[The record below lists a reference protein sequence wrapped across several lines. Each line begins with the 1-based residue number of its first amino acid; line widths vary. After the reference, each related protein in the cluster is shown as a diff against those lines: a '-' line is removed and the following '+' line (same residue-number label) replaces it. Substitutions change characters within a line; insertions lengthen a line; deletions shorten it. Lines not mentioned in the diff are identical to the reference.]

1 MNGIPPMPRRVKKL
15 PLTAARKVR
24 MRNRLSAS
32 KGNGVFAACKSIACQ
47 QQDGNRQQPQDLA
60 HAQRMFAE
68 YLQHIGQQRDA
79 GAEEDEAHEIER
91 IRTFRDSPADAD
103 RPCTNR

>member
-24 MRNRLSAS
+24 MPKQAQSQQRKRDLRRMQSVARQQRN
-32 KGNGVFAACKSIACQ
+32 G
-47 QQDGNRQQPQDLA
+47 DRQQPHNLA

-68 YLQHIGQQRDA
+68 YLQHIATAARCPTPK
-79 GAEEDEAHEIER
+79 R
-91 IRTFRDSPADAD
+91 IRPTTSSGFDFSR
-103 RPCTNR
+103 